1 MAWSGCVLFAPPAV
15 LFHKLTREITL
26 GVFKLEELTWS
37 ENLFEFLEI
46 FHLYFILPAFK
57 LIDSFGSF
65 LIFKI
70 CGLAVFFFRVW
81 R

>member
-1 MAWSGCVLFAPPAV
+1 MAWSGCVLFAPPTV

-65 LIFKI
+65 LSVSPCALRISSSI
-70 CGLAVFFFRVW
+70 VV
-81 R
+81 